1 MDTMDT
7 FKNKMAPLLLALR
20 SLPRKADTLLN
31 STVLFRTDPLANLS
45 ALEAGLAPRT
55 AAVEERAEKRIVG
68 RILAAYHEAKADQK
82 GVPPAYKPGG
92 EWDHGIKTT
101 RQEYLTALERRDVG
115 DLSRLLRNF
124 FRNSG
129 ANGLLTLGQY
139 AETAAASA
147 RRKRWFVH
155 CLLQDYATWK
165 ELTGNTN
172 PRSLAVPTI
181 GNAWGYVIDGQL
193 VMSDLCRLNYFAH
206 QARALLSDV
215 PGVPVVAEIGGGF
228 GGFAYY
234 LLSAAR
240 QCRYVAFDLPEI
252 LLVQQY
258 YLMSAFPQKTFLLYG
273 EQQIKFDS
281 ALESYDVILLPN
293 FELPKLP
300 DDSVD
305 FFINTESL
313 SEIDYA
319 TIEDYIAQIAR
330 TCRLYFFHDNSDRAT
345 PKGGGHIEVPSSRF
359 PIPESAFKRIYKSK
373 SPWVGPGD
381 RMREH
386 LYRRLFPPINS

>member
-55 AAVEERAEKRIVG
+55 AAVEERAEKRIVE

-172 PRSLAVPTI
+172 PRAVAAPTV
-181 GNAWGYVIDGQL
+181 GNAWGYFIDKQL
-193 VMSDLCRLNYFAH
+193 VMPGACRHSYFAH
-206 QARALLSDV
+206 RAYALLCDL
-215 PGVPVVAEIGGGF
+215 PGSPVVAEIGGGF
-228 GGFAYY
+228 GGFAYF
-234 LLSAAR
+234 LLSALDR
-240 QCRYVAFDLPEI
+240 CRYVDFDLPEI
-252 LLVQQY
+252 LLLQQY
-258 YLMSAFPQKTFLLYG
+258 YLMSAFPEKRFLLYG
-273 EQQIKFDS
+273 ADRISSRAGNQRRDPDAELRASQAARRIRGLLHQHGKPVGDGLRDGGGVCRADREDLP
-281 ALESYDVILLPN
+281 ALLLPRQQR
-293 FELPKLP
+293 
-300 DDSVD
+300 S
-305 FFINTESL
+305 
-313 SEIDYA
+313 
-319 TIEDYIAQIAR
+319 
-330 TCRLYFFHDNSDRAT
+330 
-345 PKGGGHIEVPSSRF
+345 GG
-359 PIPESAFKRIYKSK
+359 A
-373 SPWVGPGD
+373 
-381 RMREH
+381 
-386 LYRRLFPPINS
+386 

>member
-1 MDTMDT
+1 MTEKRHDVR
-7 FKNKMAPLLLALR
+7 ALLYTRLR
-20 SLPRKADTLLN
+20 TLPRKLDTLLN
-31 STVLFRTDPLANLS
+31 TTVLFGTDTQADLS

-55 AAVEERAEKRIVG
+55 PRVDESAEKAIVE
-68 RILAAYHEAKADQK
+68 RILAAYHVAKADQK
-82 GVPPAYKPGG
+82 SVPPAYKPGG
-92 EWDHGIKTT
+92 EWGDLIRVT
-101 RQEYLTALERRDVG
+101 RREYLSALERRDAVE
-115 DLSRLLRNF
+115 LSQLLRNV

-129 ANGLLTLGQY
+129 VVGLLTLGSY
-139 AETAAASA
+139 AETAAASN

-155 CLLQDYATWK
+155 CILQDYATWK

-234 LLSAAR
+234 LLSASR

-258 YLMSAFPQKTFLLYG
+258 YLMSAFPRKKFLLYG

-281 ALESYDVILLPN
+281 ALASYDVILLPN
-293 FELPKLP
+293 FGLPKLP